1 MVVAAPRPRLLYR
14 MAPSRVLAVIPA
26 RGGSKGIPRK
36 NVRFLAGK
44 PLIRYAIEHALAS
57 HRVDRVVVTTDDEE
71 IAHVAQV
78 AGAEVLMRPA
88 ELCGDAVPLDPVIHH
103 AMTTWEATRGER
115 FDAVVTLQPT
125 SPLLTSAT
133 IDAAID
139 RFFAGGADTLLS
151 VIDDRHLSW
160 TMKDGAYVPAYSRRV
175 NRQDLPPHFRET
187 GGIVVAR
194 RECVAAGSRIGA
206 RIDLLEVP
214 ARESVDI
221 DTPMDW
227 WLAEKLLNHRR
238 ILLRVDGHE
247 TIGLG
252 HVYRMLMLAARLI
265 DHEVLFVCREEHRLG
280 TDLIRQSFYPLRTI
294 ADDAGLTQVLTEFAP
309 HIVVNDIL
317 DTDAAYVTGL
327 KAQGAFVV
335 NFEDLGPGSRVA
347 ELVINALYEETF
359 PSEHAVWGPAYFD
372 LRDEFVMLEP
382 RPLRPGVE
390 EVLVTFGG
398 TDANDYTARVL
409 DLLARLPSPP
419 PRVTVVL
426 GLGYR
431 RLDALTALVA
441 GLPLQVELLQNIKTI
456 SRYMQRADLV
466 FTSAGRTVYEVASL
480 GVPMIV
486 LAQNNRELHHL
497 FARSENGIVNLGLG
511 TALTDGEI
519 AAAYQSLAADL
530 SLREQCRGLM
540 RRHDLRR
547 GMTNILTLLFSRY
560 EAFRA
565 GEHP

>member
-1 MVVAAPRPRLLYR
+1 
-14 MAPSRVLAVIPA
+14 MASPRVLAVIPA

-57 HRVDRVVVTTDDEE
+57 RRIDRVVVTTDDEE
-71 IAHVAQV
+71 VAHVAQV

-125 SPLLTSAT
+125 SPLLTTAT
-133 IDAAID
+133 IDAAIE
-139 RFFAGGADTLLS
+139 RFVAGGGDTLLS

-160 TMKDGAYVPAYSRRV
+160 TSRDGAWIPAYERRV
-175 NRQDLPPHFRET
+175 NRQELPPHFRET

-194 RECVAAGSRIGA
+194 RECVAAGRRLGA
-206 RIDLLEVP
+206 RIDLFEVP

-238 ILLRVDGHE
+238 ILLRVDGSE
-247 TIGLG
+247 LIGLG

-265 DHEVLFVCREEHRLG
+265 DHEVLFVCREDHRLG
-280 TDLIRQSFYPLRTI
+280 SDLVRQSFYPLRTI
-294 ADDAGLTQVLTEFAP
+294 GDDAEFARIVAEFAP

-317 DTDAAYVTGL
+317 DTEADFVAGL
-327 KAQGAFVV
+327 KARGIFVV

-347 ELVINALYEETF
+347 DLVVNALYEESF
-359 PSEHAVWGPAYFD
+359 PSEHVVWGPAYFD
-372 LRDEFVMLEP
+372 LRDEFVILEP
-382 RPLRPGVE
+382 RPLRPAVE

-409 DLLARLPSPP
+409 ALLARLPGPA

-426 GLGYR
+426 GLGYG
-431 RLDALTALVA
+431 RLDALTALLA

-480 GVPMIV
+480 GTPMIV
-486 LAQNNRELHHL
+486 LAQNNRELHHV

-511 TALTDGEI
+511 TAVTDAEI
-519 AAAYQSLAADL
+519 TAAYQGLAGDAAM
-530 SLREQCRGLM
+530 REQCRTLM

-565 GEHP
+565 VEHP